1 MSMARP
7 AAEIEPQ
14 AAMLSSNWILPGP
27 SRLSSS
33 KSMRTLS
40 EGSGFVADALVA
52 DGLAADGLAADLGI
66 SVTHEFARP
75 RGDDESNVLILK
87 FATSRGTDAQPV
99 ARTDI
104 EPERTEITRRARQN
118 NHDVIALSTFAD
130 IV

>member
-14 AAMLSSNWILPGP
+14 AALLSSNWILPGP
-27 SRLSSS
+27 SRLASS

-40 EGSGFVADALVA
+40 EGSGFAAEA
-52 DGLAADGLAADLGI
+52 LAADGLAVDLGI
-66 SVTHEFARP
+66 SVTHEFARS
-75 RGDDESNVLILK
+75 RGDNESNVPILK
-87 FATSRGTDAQPV
+87 SATPRGTDAQPV

-104 EPERTEITRRARQN
+104 EPERVEITRRARQN
-118 NHDVIALSTFAD
+118 NHDVIALPTFAD

>member
-1 MSMARP
+1 
-7 AAEIEPQ
+7 
-14 AAMLSSNWILPGP
+14 
-27 SRLSSS
+27 
-33 KSMRTLS
+33 MRTLS
-40 EGSGFVADALVA
+40 EGSGFVADA
-52 DGLAADGLAADLGI
+52 LAADGLAADLGI

>member
-1 MSMARP
+1 
-7 AAEIEPQ
+7 
-14 AAMLSSNWILPGP
+14 
-27 SRLSSS
+27 
-33 KSMRTLS
+33 MRTLS
-40 EGSGFVADALVA
+40 EGSGLVADA
-52 DGLAADGLAADLGI
+52 LAADGLTADLGI

-118 NHDVIALSTFAD
+118 NHDVIALSAFAD